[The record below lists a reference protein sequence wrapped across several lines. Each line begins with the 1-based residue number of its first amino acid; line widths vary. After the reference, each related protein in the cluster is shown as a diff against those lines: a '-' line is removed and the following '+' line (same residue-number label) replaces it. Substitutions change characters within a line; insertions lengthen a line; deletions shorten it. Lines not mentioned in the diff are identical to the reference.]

1 MYNLHIPLPLMLGVL
16 IYVVY
21 LYVMKYGYNYGY
33 NPSSNL
39 KMIFGHLA
47 DRRFIKRINPLLKSR
62 PFRLYLEL
70 GDQCTMDV
78 EGYIQFYNQKH
89 TPSVK
94 FYVTKCLW
102 KTYRYWDN
110 THTDTYITKGS
121 KDKNS
126 VRVTMGKLLESKV
139 REIVKNYDTKSWAIT
154 NFSWVFGEAPPQPHV
169 QFEKELSS

>member
-1 MYNLHIPLPLMLGVL
+1 ML

-21 LYVMKYGYNYGY
+21 LYLMKYGY

-47 DRRFIKRINPLLKSR
+47 DRRFMKRINPLLKNR
-62 PFRLYLEL
+62 PIRLYLEL

-78 EGYIQFYNQKH
+78 EGYIQFYNHQH

-94 FYVTKCLW
+94 FHVTKCLW

-110 THTDTYITKGS
+110 TYTDTYITKGS
-121 KDKNS
+121 RDKNS
-126 VRVTMGKLLESKV
+126 VRSTMGKLLVSKV
-139 REIVKNYDTKSWAIT
+139 REIVKNYDTKGWAIT
-154 NFSWVFGEAPPQPHV
+154 NFSWVFCEALPQPHE
-169 QFEKELSS
+169 QSEKELSS

>member
-1 MYNLHIPLPLMLGVL
+1 MYNLHIPFPLMLGVL

-21 LYVMKYGYNYGY
+21 LYVMKYGY

-78 EGYIQFYNQKH
+78 EGYIQFYNHKH

-94 FYVTKCLW
+94 FHVTKCLW

-110 THTDTYITKGS
+110 TYTDTYITKGS

-126 VRVTMGKLLESKV
+126 VRATMGKLLESKV

-154 NFSWVFGEAPPQPHV
+154 NFSWVFGEAPLQPHE
-169 QFEKELSS
+169 QYEKELSS

>member
-1 MYNLHIPLPLMLGVL
+1 MYNLHIPYPLVLEVL

-21 LYVMKYGYNYGY
+21 LYVMKYGY

-47 DRRFIKRINPLLKSR
+47 DPRFIKRINPLLKSR
-62 PFRLYLEL
+62 PIGLYLEL

-78 EGYIQFYNQKH
+78 EGYIQFYNYRH

-94 FYVTKCLW
+94 FHVTKCLW

-110 THTDTYITKGS
+110 TYTNTYITKVS
-121 KDKNS
+121 RDKNS
-126 VRVTMGKLLESKV
+126 VRATMGKLLESKV

-154 NFSWVFGEAPPQPHV
+154 NFSWVFCEALPQPGE
-169 QFEKELSS
+169 QYEKELS